1 MTKHELP
8 KAYDFKSTEAR
19 IYAMWE
25 AGGFFKPH
33 NDPNNADFDKNVK
46 PFVISIP
53 PPNVTGELH
62 LGHAMFVSVEDLMIR
77 YHRMKGYSTLWV
89 PGTDHAGIA
98 TQLMVERDLL
108 QKEEVTREEL
118 GREEFLKRTWEWKYK
133 YGDII
138 TTQIRRLGASCDWS
152 RERFTLDDGL
162 SRAVREAFVR
172 LYEKGLIY
180 RGPRLI
186 NWSPGLKTA
195 VSDLE
200 VEYSE
205 EEVTLYYFK
214 YMVHPSPAGRGA
226 GGEGEFIPVA
236 TIRPE
241 TILGDTAVAVH
252 PDDERYKK
260 FIGKTV
266 IVPMLNREIPV
277 IADEYV
283 SMEFGTGALKITP
296 GHDANDYA
304 IAQKHNLPILSV
316 LDVEAKVNE
325 NGGKYKGQDRYD
337 ARKNLWADMKAAGLV
352 IKEEKYLTTIPRSQ
366 RGGEII
372 EPMISEQWFV
382 KMESL
387 ANAGLTAVRD
397 GRIKIVPERFEK
409 TYFNWLE
416 HIKDWCISRQL
427 WWGHRIPVWYC
438 AEGHMTVTRE
448 DPTQCATC
456 GSKEIRQDEDV
467 LDTWFSSGLWPF
479 STLGWPQETADL
491 KYFYPTTYM
500 ETGYDILFFW
510 VARMIMLGLEFTG
523 TAPFN
528 TVYLHGT
535 VRDQFGRRMSKT
547 KGNGIDP
554 LWVLDG
560 APVEALPDYAQKQYP
575 KGLPAMGTDALR
587 FTLLTAGSAGNDL
600 NLNLERVESN
610 RNFANKLWN
619 VGRFVI
625 NAVSS
630 STFQVSGTDDR
641 SLVTDHWSLADSWI
655 WAKLQRLVRDVER
668 NFQNFQ
674 YGQAG
679 QQIYD
684 FIWSDFADWYVE
696 VAKEQMKKE
705 ATKAQTVEMLARVF
719 DTCLR
724 LLHPFTP
731 FVTEEIWGHLRNALR
746 ESPLADLAKDWPNA
760 LIVAKFPE
768 PRQPEGWEEAKVA
781 DFELIQEIVRSIR
794 NLRAEKNVAAS
805 KKLSATIIS
814 GDKMNLLKEQAS
826 VIAALASLDE
836 SQVSVLRSLDQ
847 KPDDSVS
854 LVVGSIE
861 MYLPLV
867 GMVDL
872 ANDKARLEKELMEA
886 ESHIE
891 RLEKLLSSDFAN
903 KAPAALVQKE
913 REKLAG
919 YKDTAEKIKAQL
931 K

>member
-1 MTKHELP
+1 MTKPELP
-8 KAYDFKSTEAR
+8 KAYDFKSTEPR
-19 IYAMWE
+19 IYEMWE
-25 AGGFFKPH
+25 KGGYFKPH
-33 NDPNNADFDKNVK
+33 NDPNQPDFDPNVE

-98 TQLMVERDLL
+98 TQLMVERDIL
-108 QKEEVTREEL
+108 KNEEVTREEL
-118 GREEFLKRTWEWKYK
+118 GREEFVKRTWEWKRK
-133 YGDII
+133 YGSII
-138 TTQIRRLGASCDWS
+138 TNQVRRLGASCDWS
-152 RERFTLDDGL
+152 RERFTLDEGL

-200 VEYSE
+200 VEYE
-205 EEVTLYYFK
+205 EEDANLFYFK
-214 YMVHPSPAGRGA
+214 YKLKDSD
-226 GGEGEFIPVA
+226 EYIPVA

-252 PDDERYKK
+252 PEDDRYKK
-260 FIGKTV
+260 YIGNMV
-266 IVPMLNREIPV
+266 VVPILNREIPV

-296 GHDANDYA
+296 GHDPNDYA
-304 IAQKHNLPILSV
+304 IAERHNLPIISM
-316 LDVEAKVNE
+316 LDREAKVNE
-325 NGGKYKGQDRYD
+325 NGGPYKGQDRFE
-337 ARKNLWADMKAAGLV
+337 ARKNLWADMKKVGLV
-352 IKEEKYLTTIPRSQ
+352 IKSEPYRTTIPRTQ
-366 RGGEII
+366 RGGEIV

-382 KMESL
+382 RMESL
-387 ANAGLTAVRD
+387 AAAGLAAVRD

-409 TYFNWLE
+409 IYFNWLE
-416 HIKDWCISRQL
+416 NIKDWCISRQL

-438 AEGHMTVTRE
+438 PNGHMTTGRE
-448 DPTQCATC
+448 DPLQCTTCDATEL
-456 GSKEIRQDEDV
+456 KQDEDV

-479 STLGWPQETADL
+479 STLGWPTETPDL

-510 VARMIMLGLEFTG
+510 VARMIMMGLEFTG
-523 TAPFN
+523 EVPFN

-560 APVEALPDYAQKQYP
+560 APVKALPDYAQKQYP
-575 KGLPAMGTDALR
+575 NGLPAMGTDALR
-587 FTLLTAGSAGNDL
+587 FTLLTAGSPGNDL

-619 VGRFVI
+619 AGRFVI
-625 NAVSS
+625 NAIASLTPAPLS
-630 STFQVSGTDDR
+630 EGEAFQRTGAGDY
-641 SLVTDHWSLADSWI
+641 SLADSWI
-655 WAKLQRLVRDVER
+655 WARLQQLVRDVER
-668 NFQNFQ
+668 LFQSFQ

-684 FIWSDFADWYVE
+684 FIWADFADWYVE
-696 VAKEQMKKE
+696 IAKQEL
-705 ATKAQTVEMLARVF
+705 AGGGRRAVRTADTLARVF
-719 DTCLR
+719 DISLR

-731 FVTEEIWGHLRNALR
+731 FVTEKIWGHLKNVILQ
-746 ESPLADLAKDWPNA
+746 SPISDVAADWSPA
-760 LIVAKFPE
+760 LIVAKWPE
-768 PRQPEGWEEAKVA
+768 QRPPEGWEKSSVA

-794 NLRAEKNVAAS
+794 NLRAEKNVAPS
-805 KKLSATIIS
+805 KRIAAQIAAGAKTGLIQGEA
-814 GDKMNLLKEQAS
+814 K
-826 VIAALASLDE
+826 VIALLAGLNEAELTITESLTE
-836 SQVSVLRSLDQ
+836 
-847 KPDDSVS
+847 KPKDAAT
-854 LVVGSIE
+854 LVVGSVEI
-861 MYLPLV
+861 YLPLA

-872 ANDKARLEKELMEA
+872 AEERTRLEKELKEA
-886 ESHIE
+886 QSHIE
-891 RLEKLLSSDFAN
+891 RLEKLLAGDFAY

-913 REKLAG
+913 RDKLEG
-919 YKDTAEKIKAQL
+919 YKNTAEKINAQL
-931 K
+931 E

>member
-8 KAYDFKSTEAR
+8 KAYDFKATESR

-33 NDPNNADFDKNVK
+33 NDPNQADFDPNVK

-62 LGHAMFVSVEDLMIR
+62 IGHAMFVSVEDLMIR

-118 GREEFLKRTWEWKYK
+118 GRDEFVKRTWDWKRK
-133 YGDII
+133 YGSII

-152 RERFTLDDGL
+152 RERFTLDPGL

-205 EEVTLYYFK
+205 EDVTLYYFK
-214 YMVHPSPAGRGA
+214 YMLARRDGRPPIPT
-226 GGEGEFIPVA
+226 EDDFIPVA

-252 PDDERYKK
+252 PDDDRYKK

-266 IVPMLNREIPV
+266 IVPILNREIPV

-296 GHDANDYA
+296 GHDPNDYN

-325 NGGKYKGQDRYD
+325 NGGRYKGQDRYE
-337 ARKNLWADMKAAGLV
+337 ARKNLWADMKAASLV
-352 IKEEKYLTTIPRSQ
+352 IKEEKYTTTIPRSQ
-366 RGGEII
+366 RGGEIV

-387 ANAGLTAVRD
+387 ANAGLDAVRD

-409 TYFNWLE
+409 TYFNWLDN
-416 HIKDWCISRQL
+416 IKDWCISRQL

-438 AEGHMTVTRE
+438 ADGHMTVTRE
-448 DPTQCATC
+448 DPTKCATC
-456 GSKEIRQDEDV
+456 GSKELRQDDDV

-479 STLGWPQETADL
+479 STLGWPEQTPDL

-500 ETGYDILFFW
+500 ETGYDIIFFW
-510 VARMIMLGLEFTG
+510 VARMIMMGLEFTDV
-523 TAPFN
+523 APFH
-528 TVYLHGT
+528 TVYLHGLVRDEIGRKMSKTTGNVIDPLT
-535 VRDQFGRRMSKT
+535 VMDQFGT
-547 KGNGIDP
+547 DP
-554 LWVLDG
+554 L
-560 APVEALPDYAQKQYP
+560 
-575 KGLPAMGTDALR
+575 R
-587 FTLLTAGSAGNDL
+587 FILLVGSTPGNDTNVGL
-600 NLNLERVESN
+600 KKVESN

-625 NAVSS
+625 NAIDGLGDQKPEASHQSPVS
-630 STFQVSGTDDR
+630 
-641 SLVTDHWSLADSWI
+641 HSLADQWVS
-655 WAKLQRLVRDVER
+655 ARLQQLIRNVER
-668 NFQNFQ
+668 QFQNFQ

-679 QQIYD
+679 QEIYD

-696 VAKEQMKKE
+696 VAKEQMKNE
-705 ATKAQTVEMLARVF
+705 VTKMQTVEMLARVF

-731 FVTEEIWGHLRNALR
+731 FVTEEIWGHLRSALR
-746 ESPLADLAKDWPNA
+746 ESPISSLSQDWPNA
-760 LIVAKFPE
+760 LIAAKFPE
-768 PRQPEGWEEAKVA
+768 PSQPEGWEEAKVSA
-781 DFELIQEIVRSIR
+781 FELIQEIVRSIR
-794 NLRAEKNVAAS
+794 NVRTEKNVAAS
-805 KKLSATIIS
+805 KKLSATIVS
-814 GDKMNLLKEQAS
+814 GDKMDLLKEQTP
-826 VIAALASLDE
+826 VIAALAGLDP
-836 SQVSVLRSLDQ
+836 SQVSTLKSLKE
-847 KPDDSVS
+847 KPSESIS
-854 LVVGSIE
+854 LVVASIE
-861 MYLPLV
+861 IYLPLV

-872 ANDKARLEKELMEA
+872 AEDKSRLEKELKEA
-886 ESHIE
+886 VSHIE

-913 REKLAG
+913 RDKLAG
-919 YKDTAEKIKAQL
+919 YKDTAEKIKSQL

>member
-1 MTKHELP
+1 MTKQELP
-8 KAYDFKSTEAR
+8 KAYDFRSTEPR

-25 AGGFFKPH
+25 AGGYFKPW
-33 NDPNNADFDKNVK
+33 NDPNKPDFDPNVE

-77 YHRMKGYSTLWV
+77 YHRMKGYSTVWV

-108 QKEEVTREEL
+108 KNEEVTREEL
-118 GREEFLKRTWEWKYK
+118 GREEFVKRTWEWKRK
-133 YGDII
+133 YGNII
-138 TTQIRRLGASCDWS
+138 TNQVRRLGASCDWS
-152 RERFTLDDGL
+152 RERFTLDEGL

-200 VEYSE
+200 VEYE
-205 EEVTLYYFK
+205 EEDANLFYFK
-214 YMVHPSPAGRGA
+214 YRLKDSD
-226 GGEGEFIPVA
+226 EYIPVA

-260 FIGKTV
+260 YIGRMV
-266 IVPMLNREIPV
+266 IVPILNREIPV

-283 SMEFGTGALKITP
+283 SIEFGTGALKITP
-296 GHDANDYA
+296 GHDPNDYA
-304 IAQKHNLPILSV
+304 IAQRHNLPIISM
-316 LDVEAKVNE
+316 LDREAKVNE
-325 NGGKYKGQDRYD
+325 NGGPYKGQDRFD
-337 ARKNLWADMKAAGLV
+337 TRKNLWSDMKKAGLV
-352 IKEEKYLTTIPRSQ
+352 IKSEPYRTTIPRTQ
-366 RGGEII
+366 RGGEIV
-372 EPMISEQWFV
+372 EPMISTQWFV
-382 KMESL
+382 KIEPL
-387 ANAGLTAVRD
+387 AKAALEAVKD

-409 TYFNWLE
+409 TYYNWLE
-416 HIKDWCISRQL
+416 NIKDWCISRQL

-438 AEGHMTVTRE
+438 LNGHMTTGRE
-448 DPTQCATC
+448 DPLQCAIC
-456 GSKEIRQDEDV
+456 GSMELEQDEDV

-479 STLGWPQETADL
+479 STLGWPLETPDL

-510 VARMIMLGLEFTG
+510 VARMIMMGLEFTG
-523 TAPFN
+523 EAPFN

-575 KGLPAMGTDALR
+575 QGLPAMGTDALR
-587 FTLLTAGSAGNDL
+587 FTLLTAGGPGNDI

-625 NAVSS
+625 NAIASLTDNGPSTMEHGQSS
-630 STFQVSGTDDR
+630 IGNGQQYT
-641 SLVTDHWSLADSWI
+641 LADSWI
-655 WAKLQRLVRDVER
+655 WARLQQLVRDVER
-668 NFQNFQ
+668 LFQTFQ

-684 FIWSDFADWYVE
+684 FIWADFADWHVE
-696 VAKEQMKKE
+696 IAKLELAEGGQR
-705 ATKAQTVEMLARVF
+705 AARAADTLARVF
-719 DTCLR
+719 DISLR

-731 FVTEEIWGHLRNALR
+731 FVTEEIWGHLRSAILQ
-746 ESPLADLAKDWPNA
+746 SPLSSVASDWPNA
-760 LIVAKFPE
+760 LIVAKWPE
-768 PRQPEGWEEAKVA
+768 PRDPEGWEESKIA
-781 DFELIQEIVRSIR
+781 DFTLIQEIVRSIR
-794 NLRAEKNVAAS
+794 NVRAEKNVAPSKRIAAQISAGARANLLQEQSEVIAS
-805 KKLSATIIS
+805 LAGLNEAELVIAESLQERS
-814 GDKMNLLKEQAS
+814 GDA
-826 VIAALASLDE
+826 VA
-836 SQVSVLRSLDQ
+836 
-847 KPDDSVS
+847 
-854 LVVGSIE
+854 LVVGSVEI
-861 MYLPLV
+861 YLPLA
-867 GMVDL
+867 GMVDR
-872 ANDKARLEKELMEA
+872 AEEKTRLEKELKEA
-886 ESHIE
+886 RSHIE
-891 RLEKLLSSDFAN
+891 RLEKLLSSDFAS

-919 YKDTAEKIKAQL
+919 YKSTAEKIEAQL